1 MNLSEELND
10 AVQAAASNPKVLAAV
25 SGTTTALGAAS
36 ITEVV
41 GGLLSYSA
49 MCAGIVATILL
60 GRVHWATYKRQILEA
75 KLLKKQLHDLGVDPD
90 ADE

>member
-1 MNLSEELND
+1 MSLSNELHD
-10 AVQAAASNPKVLAAV
+10 AAQAAASSPKVLAAV
-25 SGTTTALGAAS
+25 SGTTTALGAAGLTD
-36 ITEVV
+36 IV
-41 GGLLSYSA
+41 GGVLSYSA

-75 KLLKKQLHDLGVDPD
+75 KLLKKQLYDLGVDPE